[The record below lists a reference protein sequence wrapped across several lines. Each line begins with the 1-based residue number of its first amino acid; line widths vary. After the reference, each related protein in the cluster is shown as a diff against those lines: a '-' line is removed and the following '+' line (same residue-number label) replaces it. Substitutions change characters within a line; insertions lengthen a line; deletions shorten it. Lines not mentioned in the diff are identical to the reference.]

1 MRRLIG
7 RVLITGLTLASKQF
21 KGIYDLRT
29 IGVDEAG
36 RGPLVGSVVAAAV
49 ILPPDF
55 YLSGLTDSKKLSEKK
70 RDSLYQQITEQC
82 DWSVAEASSIEI
94 DQINI
99 LQATMLAKKRAI
111 IDLQEKYSKCRG
123 KTIFNVMVDGNH
135 CPDIDNCIAIVK
147 GDLIKPTISAA
158 SIIAKVTR
166 DRQMR
171 ELDSQYPQYGFA
183 QHKGYGTR
191 KHLLALSKYGPIQGI
206 HRHTF
211 GPIKEFS

>member
-1 MRRLIG
+1 MP
-7 RVLITGLTLASKQF
+7 TTELTLASKQF
-21 KGIYDLRT
+21 KHSSDLKT

-55 YLSGLTDSKKLSEKK
+55 QLSGLTDSKKLSEKK

-99 LQATMLAKKRAI
+99 LQATLLAMKRAI
-111 IDLQEKYSKCRG
+111 IDLQQEYSKYRG
-123 KTIFNVMVDGNH
+123 KAIFNVMVDGNH
-135 CPDIDNCIAIVK
+135 CPDIANCIAIIK
-147 GDLIKPTISAA
+147 GDLSEPAISAA

-171 ELDSQYPQYGFA
+171 ELDTQFPQYGFA

-191 KHLLALSKYGPIQGI
+191 KHLLALSKYGPIKGI
-206 HRHTF
+206 HRHSF
-211 GPIKEFS
+211 SPIKEFS

>member
-1 MRRLIG
+1 M
-7 RVLITGLTLASKQF
+7 TGKAPTTELTLVSKQF
-21 KGIYDLRT
+21 KHNSDLRT

-49 ILPPDF
+49 ILPLDF
-55 YLSGLTDSKKLSEKK
+55 HLNGLTDSKKLSEKK
-70 RDSLYQQITEQC
+70 RDSLYQQITDQC

-99 LQATMLAKKRAI
+99 LQATMLAMKRAI
-111 IDLQEKYSKCRG
+111 IDLQEEYSKYRG

-135 CPDIDNCIAIVK
+135 CPDIANCIAIVK

-171 ELDSQYPQYGFA
+171 ELDSHYPQYGFA
-183 QHKGYGTR
+183 QHKGYCTR
-191 KHLLALSKYGPIQGI
+191 KHLIALSKYGPIKGI
-206 HRHTF
+206 HRHSF
-211 GPIKEFS
+211 SPIKEFN

>member
-1 MRRLIG
+1 MP
-7 RVLITGLTLASKQF
+7 TTELTLVSKQF
-21 KGIYDLRT
+21 KHSSDLRT

-49 ILPPDF
+49 ILPPNF
-55 YLSGLTDSKKLSEKK
+55 HLSGLTDSKKLSEKK
-70 RDSLYQQITEQC
+70 RDLLYQQITDQC
-82 DWSVAEASSIEI
+82 DWSVAEASSVEI

-99 LQATMLAKKRAI
+99 LQATMLAMKRAI
-111 IDLQEKYSKCRG
+111 IDLQEEYSKYMG

-135 CPDIDNCIAIVK
+135 CPDIANCVAIVK
-147 GDLIKPTISAA
+147 GDLSEPTISAA

-206 HRHTF
+206 HRRTF
-211 GPIKEFS
+211 GPIKGFS

>member
-1 MRRLIG
+1 MI
-7 RVLITGLTLASKQF
+7 
-21 KGIYDLRT
+21 T

-55 YLSGLTDSKKLSEKK
+55 HLYGLTDSKKLSEKK
-70 RDSLYQQITEQC
+70 RDSLYQHITEQC

-99 LQATMLAKKRAI
+99 LQATLLAMKRAI
-111 IDLQEKYSKCRG
+111 IDLQVEYSKYRG
-123 KTIFNVMVDGNH
+123 KAIFNVMVDGNH
-135 CPDIDNCIAIVK
+135 CPDIANCIAIIK
-147 GDLIKPTISAA
+147 GDLSEPAISAA

-166 DRQMR
+166 DGQMR
-171 ELDSQYPQYGFA
+171 ELDRQYPQYGFA

-191 KHLLALSKYGPIQGI
+191 KHLLALSKYGPIKGI
-206 HRHTF
+206 HRHSF
-211 GPIKEFS
+211 SPIKEFS

>member
-1 MRRLIG
+1 
-7 RVLITGLTLASKQF
+7 LASKQF
-21 KGIYDLRT
+21 KHSSDLKT

-55 YLSGLTDSKKLSEKK
+55 QLSGLTDSKKLSEKK

-99 LQATMLAKKRAI
+99 LQATLLAMKRAI
-111 IDLQEKYSKCRG
+111 IDLQGEYSKYRG
-123 KTIFNVMVDGNH
+123 KAIFNVMVDGNH
-135 CPDIDNCIAIVK
+135 CPDIANCIAIIK
-147 GDLIKPTISAA
+147 GDLSEPAISAA

-166 DRQMR
+166 DGQMR
-171 ELDSQYPQYGFA
+171 ELDTQFPQYGFA

-191 KHLLALSKYGPIQGI
+191 KHLLALSKYGPIKGI
-206 HRHTF
+206 HRHSF
-211 GPIKEFS
+211 SPIKEFS

>member
-1 MRRLIG
+1 M
-7 RVLITGLTLASKQF
+7 TGQAPTTELTLVSKQL
-21 KGIYDLRT
+21 KHSSDLRI

-36 RGPLVGSVVAAAV
+36 RGSLVGSVVAAAV
-49 ILPPDF
+49 VLPPDVHI
-55 YLSGLTDSKKLSEKK
+55 SGLTDSKKLSEKK
-70 RDSLYQQITEQC
+70 RDLLYQQITEQC
-82 DWSVAEASSIEI
+82 EWSVAEGSSIEI

-99 LQATMLAKKRAI
+99 LQATLLAMKRAVI
-111 IDLQEKYSKCRG
+111 NLQESYSNCKT

-135 CPDIDNCIAIVK
+135 CPDIANCMAIVK
-147 GDLIKPTISAA
+147 GDLSEPTISAA

-183 QHKGYGTR
+183 QHKGYCTR
-191 KHLLALSKYGPIQGI
+191 SHLLALSKYGPIQGI

-211 GPIKEFS
+211 GPIKELS

>member
-1 MRRLIG
+1 M
-7 RVLITGLTLASKQF
+7 TGKAPTTELTLASKQF
-21 KGIYDLRT
+21 KHSSYLKT

-55 YLSGLTDSKKLSEKK
+55 HLYGLTDSKKLSEKK

-99 LQATMLAKKRAI
+99 LQATLLAMKRAI
-111 IDLQEKYSKCRG
+111 IDLQGEYSKYRG
-123 KTIFNVMVDGNH
+123 KAIFNVMVDGNH
-135 CPDIDNCIAIVK
+135 CPDITNCIAIIK
-147 GDLIKPTISAA
+147 GDLSEPAISAA

-166 DRQMR
+166 DGQMR
-171 ELDSQYPQYGFA
+171 ELDTQFPQYGFA

-191 KHLLALSKYGPIQGI
+191 KHLLALSKYGPIKGI
-206 HRHTF
+206 HRHSF
-211 GPIKEFS
+211 SPIKEFS

>member
-1 MRRLIG
+1 L
-7 RVLITGLTLASKQF
+7 VLKQF
-21 KGIYDLRT
+21 KDSSDLIT

-49 ILPPDF
+49 IIPLDF
-55 YLSGLTDSKKLSEKK
+55 HLYGLTDSKKLSEKK
-70 RDSLYQQITEQC
+70 RDSLYQKITEQC

-99 LQATMLAKKRAI
+99 LQATMLAMKRAI
-111 IDLQEKYSKCRG
+111 IDLQEEYSKYRG

-135 CPDIDNCIAIVK
+135 CPDIANCMAIVK
-147 GDLIKPTISAA
+147 GDLNEPTISAA

-211 GPIKEFS
+211 SPIKEFS

>member
-1 MRRLIG
+1 M
-7 RVLITGLTLASKQF
+7 TGKAPTTELTLVSKQF
-21 KGIYDLRT
+21 KHNSDLST

-55 YLSGLTDSKKLSEKK
+55 HLYGLPDSKKLSEKK
-70 RDSLYQQITEQC
+70 RDSLYQQITDQC

-99 LQATMLAKKRAI
+99 LQATMLAMKRAI
-111 IDLQEKYSKCRG
+111 IDLQEEYSKYRG

-135 CPDIDNCIAIVK
+135 CPDIANCIAIVK
-147 GDLIKPTISAA
+147 GDLSEPTISAA

-191 KHLLALSKYGPIQGI
+191 KHILALSKYGPIQGI

-211 GPIKEFS
+211 SPIKEFS

>member
-1 MRRLIG
+1 
-7 RVLITGLTLASKQF
+7 LASKQF
-21 KGIYDLRT
+21 KHSSDLKT
-29 IGVDEAG
+29 IGADEAG

-55 YLSGLTDSKKLSEKK
+55 QLSGLTDSKKLSEKK

-99 LQATMLAKKRAI
+99 LQATMLAMKRAI
-111 IDLQEKYSKCRG
+111 IDLQEEYSKYRG

-135 CPDIDNCIAIVK
+135 CPDIANCIAIVK
-147 GDLIKPTISAA
+147 GDLSEPTISAA

-191 KHLLALSKYGPIQGI
+191 KHILALSKYGPIQGI

-211 GPIKEFS
+211 SPIKEFS

>member
-1 MRRLIG
+1 MLI
-7 RVLITGLTLASKQF
+7 IEQTLASKQF
-21 KGIYDLRT
+21 KHSLNFRV

-49 ILPPDF
+49 ILPPKF
-55 YLSGLTDSKKLSEKK
+55 QLPGMTDSKKLNEKK

-99 LQATMLAKKRAI
+99 LQATMLAMKRAI
-111 IDLQEKYSKCRG
+111 IDLQEEYPKHKRQ
-123 KTIFNVMVDGNH
+123 TIFNVMVDGNI
-135 CPDIDNCIAIVK
+135 CPDVPNCIAIVK
-147 GDLIKPTISAA
+147 GDLSEPTISAS

-166 DRQMR
+166 DWQMR
-171 ELDSQYPQYGFA
+171 ELETQYPQYDFA

-191 KHLLALSKYGPIQGI
+191 KHLIALSKYGPIKGI
-206 HRHTF
+206 HRHSF
-211 GPIKEFS
+211 SPIKEFI

>member
-1 MRRLIG
+1 M
-7 RVLITGLTLASKQF
+7 TGKAPTTELTLVLKQF
-21 KGIYDLRT
+21 NHSSDLKT

-55 YLSGLTDSKKLSEKK
+55 HLYGLTDSKKLSEKK
-70 RDSLYQQITEQC
+70 RDSLYHQITEQC

-99 LQATMLAKKRAI
+99 LQATMLAMKRAI
-111 IDLQEKYSKCRG
+111 IDLQGEYSKYRG
-123 KTIFNVMVDGNH
+123 KAIFNVMVDGNH
-135 CPDIDNCIAIVK
+135 CPDIANCIAIIK
-147 GDLIKPTISAA
+147 GDLSEPAISAA

-166 DRQMR
+166 DGQMR
-171 ELDSQYPQYGFA
+171 ELDTQYPQYGFA

-191 KHLLALSKYGPIQGI
+191 KHLLALSKYGPIKGI
-206 HRHTF
+206 HRHSF
-211 GPIKEFS
+211 SPIKEFS

>member
-1 MRRLIG
+1 M
-7 RVLITGLTLASKQF
+7 TGKAPTTEQTLASKQLNHSS
-21 KGIYDLRT
+21 DLR
-29 IGVDEAG
+29 IVGVDEAG
-36 RGPLVGSVVAAAV
+36 RGPLAGSVVAAAV

-55 YLSGLTDSKKLSEKK
+55 HLYGLTDSKKLSAKK
-70 RDSLYQQITEQC
+70 RDSLYQQITEKC

-99 LQATMLAKKRAI
+99 LQATMLAMKRAI
-111 IDLQEKYSKCRG
+111 IDLQEEYSKYRG

-135 CPDIDNCIAIVK
+135 CPDISNCKAIIQ
-147 GDLIKPTISAA
+147 GDLSEPTISAA

-171 ELDSQYPQYGFA
+171 ELNSQYPQYGFA

-191 KHLLALSKYGPIQGI
+191 KHFLALSKYGPIQGI

-211 GPIKEFS
+211 SPIKEFS

>member
-1 MRRLIG
+1 MRL
-7 RVLITGLTLASKQF
+7 
-21 KGIYDLRT
+21 
-29 IGVDEAG
+29 
-36 RGPLVGSVVAAAV
+36 GPLAGSVVAAAV

-55 YLSGLTDSKKLSEKK
+55 HLYGLTDSKKLSAKK
-70 RDSLYQQITEQC
+70 RDSLYQQITEKC
-82 DWSVAEASSIEI
+82 DWSMAEASSIEI

-99 LQATMLAKKRAI
+99 LQATMLAMKRAI

-135 CPDIDNCIAIVK
+135 CPDVPNCIAIIK
-147 GDLIKPTISAA
+147 GDLSEPAISAA

-171 ELDSQYPQYGFA
+171 ELDTQYPQYGFA

-191 KHLLALSKYGPIQGI
+191 KHLIALSEYGPIKGI
-206 HRHTF
+206 HRHSF
-211 GPIKEFS
+211 SPIKEFS

>member
-1 MRRLIG
+1 MTG
-7 RVLITGLTLASKQF
+7 RVLITEQILASKQLNHSS
-21 KGIYDLRT
+21 DLR
-29 IGVDEAG
+29 IVGVDEAG
-36 RGPLVGSVVAAAV
+36 RGPLAGSVVAAAV

-55 YLSGLTDSKKLSEKK
+55 HLYGLTDSKKLSAKK
-70 RDSLYQQITEQC
+70 RDSLYQQITEKC
-82 DWSVAEASSIEI
+82 DWSMAEASSIEI

-99 LQATMLAKKRAI
+99 LQATMLAMKRAI

-135 CPDIDNCIAIVK
+135 CPDVPNCIAIIK
-147 GDLIKPTISAA
+147 GDLSEPAISAA

-171 ELDSQYPQYGFA
+171 ELDTQYPQYGFA

-191 KHLLALSKYGPIQGI
+191 KHLIALSEYGPIKGI
-206 HRHTF
+206 HRHSF
-211 GPIKEFS
+211 SPIKEFS

>member
-1 MRRLIG
+1 M
-7 RVLITGLTLASKQF
+7 TGKAPTTELTLASKQF
-21 KGIYDLRT
+21 KHSSDLKT

-55 YLSGLTDSKKLSEKK
+55 QLSGLTDSKKLSEKK

-99 LQATMLAKKRAI
+99 LQATLLAMKRAI
-111 IDLQEKYSKCRG
+111 IDLQQEYSKYRG
-123 KTIFNVMVDGNH
+123 KAIFNVMVDGNH
-135 CPDIDNCIAIVK
+135 CPDIANCIAIIK
-147 GDLIKPTISAA
+147 GDLSEPAISAA

-166 DRQMR
+166 DGQMR
-171 ELDSQYPQYGFA
+171 ELDTQFPQYGFA

-191 KHLLALSKYGPIQGI
+191 KHLLALSKYGPIKGI
-206 HRHTF
+206 HRHSF
-211 GPIKEFS
+211 SPIKEFS

>member
-1 MRRLIG
+1 M
-7 RVLITGLTLASKQF
+7 TGKAPTTELTLASKQF
-21 KGIYDLRT
+21 KHSSDLKT

-55 YLSGLTDSKKLSEKK
+55 QLSGLTDSKKLSEKK

-99 LQATMLAKKRAI
+99 LQATLLAMKRAI
-111 IDLQEKYSKCRG
+111 IDLQGEYSKYRG
-123 KTIFNVMVDGNH
+123 KAIFNVMVDGNH
-135 CPDIDNCIAIVK
+135 CPDIANCIAIIK
-147 GDLIKPTISAA
+147 GDLSEPAISAA

-166 DRQMR
+166 DGQMR
-171 ELDSQYPQYGFA
+171 ELDTQYPQYGFA

-191 KHLLALSKYGPIQGI
+191 KHLLALSKYGPIKGI
-206 HRHTF
+206 HRHSF
-211 GPIKEFS
+211 SPIKEFS

>member
-1 MRRLIG
+1 
-7 RVLITGLTLASKQF
+7 VLITEQTLASKQLNHSS
-21 KGIYDLRT
+21 DLR
-29 IGVDEAG
+29 IVGVDEAG
-36 RGPLVGSVVAAAV
+36 RGPLAGSVVAAAV

-55 YLSGLTDSKKLSEKK
+55 HLYGLTDSKKLSAKK
-70 RDSLYQQITEQC
+70 RDSLYQQITEKC
-82 DWSVAEASSIEI
+82 DWSMAEASSIEI

-99 LQATMLAKKRAI
+99 LQATMLAMKRAI

-135 CPDIDNCIAIVK
+135 CPDVPNCIAIIK
-147 GDLIKPTISAA
+147 GDLSEPAISAA

-171 ELDSQYPQYGFA
+171 ELDSHYPQYGFA

>member
-1 MRRLIG
+1 M
-7 RVLITGLTLASKQF
+7 TGKAPTIELTLASKQF
-21 KGIYDLRT
+21 KHSSNLRT

-55 YLSGLTDSKKLSEKK
+55 HLYGLTDSKKLSEKK

-94 DQINI
+94 DQFNV
-99 LQATMLAKKRAI
+99 LQATMLAMKRAI
-111 IDLQEKYSKCRG
+111 FDLQEEYTMKKRQ
-123 KTIFNVMVDGNH
+123 TVFNVMVDGNL
-135 CPDIDNCIAIVK
+135 CPDVPNCIAIVK
-147 GDLIKPTISAA
+147 GDLSEPTISAA

-166 DRQMR
+166 DSQMR
-171 ELDSQYPQYGFA
+171 ELDKQYPQYGFA

-191 KHLLALSKYGPIQGI
+191 EHFIALSKYGPIKGI
-206 HRHTF
+206 HRHSF
-211 GPIKEFS
+211 SPIKEFS